1 MIMIVL
7 TVVGGLVVANL
18 VVTSIMMGLGLS

>member
-1 MIMIVL
+1 MIVIVL

-18 VVTSIMMGLGLS
+18 VISGIAMGLGLS

>member
-1 MIMIVL
+1 MIVL

-18 VVTSIMMGLGLS
+18 VISGIAMGLGLS